1 MAEETE
7 AVDAM
12 EKESMAAVKGVCMV
26 VVTKEAM
33 LGSVKVAVRSA
44 AVVGSS
50 SKRSCRCRCKTAHA
64 PRRSPAVSRRTK
76 RRQGPDRTPQPGSQ
90 RPQTQ
95 GSTAPTSIHRGKRTA
110 WVEVAVLM
118 ERAMRTVLVQP
129 VSTAVSMAVVASVAE
144 VVLLTGGGGYQ
155 ALSRSACHNR
165 RNRCLARSC

>member
-1 MAEETE
+1 MER
-7 AVDAM
+7 VDNRCGRRSQTVLRARLRVARGL
-12 EKESMAAVKGVCMV
+12 AA
-26 VVTKEAM
+26 AM
-33 LGSVKVAVRSA
+33 LAVEEGWEA
-44 AVVGSS
+44 TVAVVGSS
-50 SKRSCRCRCKTAHA
+50 SRTSARSATAHA